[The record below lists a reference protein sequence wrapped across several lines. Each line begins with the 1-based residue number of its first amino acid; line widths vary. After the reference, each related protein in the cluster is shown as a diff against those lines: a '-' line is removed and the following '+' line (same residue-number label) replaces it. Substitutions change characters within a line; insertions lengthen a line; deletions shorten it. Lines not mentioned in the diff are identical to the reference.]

1 MRKTSIITH
10 IGSACYL
17 KVDISSEHDIP
28 DRFQIP
34 YKIIQK
40 LETKD
45 LTFEISGYC
54 TPGKR
59 KITKKLTPNR
69 SLLLRVRISKEQAIH
84 DIVRPKLQRKPS
96 DFRRT
101 KHSQLKL
108 QLPLFL

>member
-34 YKIIQK
+34 YKIVQR

-45 LTFEISGYC
+45 PTLKSAGIA
-54 TPGKR
+54 PGK
-59 KITKKLTPNR
+59 KKNNQKLTPNR

>member
-45 LTFEISGYC
+45 PTLKSVGIAPRE
-54 TPGKR
+54 
-59 KITKKLTPNR
+59 
-69 SLLLRVRISKEQAIH
+69 KE
-84 DIVRPKLQRKPS
+84 K
-96 DFRRT
+96 
-101 KHSQLKL
+101 
-108 QLPLFL
+108 